1 MKRIFLFAALLF
13 VVSNSLQAQLT
24 QTLKKVVELKM
35 PKAADDDMPGTRGA
49 SVVWHPVQKKYYAVM
64 AGNAAYPLA
73 VFDAT
78 GKRISNDDL
87 TAMNDSRGLWYNPAK
102 KEING
107 NGFGKTGWF
116 KYVLDKK
123 GIPTESPITL
133 EGLNQPDEQCVGAFH
148 PVRKEVLFLHDGA
161 VSLYALADGS
171 TSGSVKINWG
181 KKKESKASEGGSED
195 ETGGTP
201 SAYNTTTVIYTGIK
215 NAELGFLNT
224 EKNTIELYDFVSG
237 FLTKE
242 LPLPGN
248 AVTESSFNFAYTN
261 GIYWLFNMQ
270 TRTWTGYK

>member
-1 MKRIFLFAALLF
+1 MKRILLF
-13 VVSNSLQAQLT
+13 PVLFFVASASLQAQLK
-24 QTLKKVVELKM
+24 QTLKKVIELKM
-35 PKAADDDMPGTRGA
+35 PKTADDDMPGTRGA

-78 GKRISNDDL
+78 GKRVSNDDL
-87 TAMNDSRGLWYNPAK
+87 AAMNDSRGLWYNPAK

-107 NGFGKTGWF
+107 NGFGETGWF
-116 KYVLDKK
+116 KYVLDGK
-123 GIPTESPITL
+123 GIPTSASITL
-133 EGLNQPDEQCVGAFH
+133 EGSNQPDGQCVGAFH
-148 PVRKEVLFLHDGA
+148 PVRKEVMFLYDGA
-161 VSLYALADGS
+161 VSLYALADGA

-181 KKKESKASEGGSED
+181 KKKESKASEGESED
-195 ETGGTP
+195 ESGGTP
-201 SAYNTTTVIYTGIK
+201 SAYNSTTVIYTGIK
-215 NAELGFLNT
+215 NAELGFLNK

-248 AVTESSFNFAYTN
+248 AVTEGSFNFAYTN

-270 TRTWTGYK
+270 DRTWTGYK